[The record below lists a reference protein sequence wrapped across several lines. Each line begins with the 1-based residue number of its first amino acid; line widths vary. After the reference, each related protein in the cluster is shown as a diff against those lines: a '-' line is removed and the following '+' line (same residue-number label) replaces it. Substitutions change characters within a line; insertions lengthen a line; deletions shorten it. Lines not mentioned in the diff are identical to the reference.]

1 LYHIPQNTGVS
12 FSSETIARLRQR
24 YAEVVI
30 GLKDSS
36 GDIAFSRALAA
47 QFPGFDVF
55 PSSEGSLSEWRSAR
69 FAGCIS
75 ATTNVTGALS
85 QIAWSDPEG
94 DNGREAAAAAMAIRG
109 ALAGF
114 PLMASVKAALAEMT
128 GEAGWERLMPP
139 LRRLSPS
146 ERADLFERLGKTGFA
161 SIKVSGAAG

>member
-1 LYHIPQNTGVS
+1 YHIPQNTGVS

-69 FAGCIS
+69 F
-75 ATTNVTGALS
+75 
-85 QIAWSDPEG
+85 
-94 DNGREAAAAAMAIRG
+94 
-109 ALAGF
+109 
-114 PLMASVKAALAEMT
+114 
-128 GEAGWERLMPP
+128 
-139 LRRLSPS
+139 
-146 ERADLFERLGKTGFA
+146 
-161 SIKVSGAAG
+161 